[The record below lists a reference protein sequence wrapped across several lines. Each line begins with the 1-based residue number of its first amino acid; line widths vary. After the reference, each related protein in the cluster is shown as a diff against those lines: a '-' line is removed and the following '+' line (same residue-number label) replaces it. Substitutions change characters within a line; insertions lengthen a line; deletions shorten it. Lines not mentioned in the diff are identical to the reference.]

1 MEKQA
6 YYLTEASI
14 DLAKE
19 FGALQM
25 RTRYADGIVPRD
37 LAKIPV
43 NNPLMNWDFLKTE
56 LLTHGIRNGCLMALM
71 PSETSSTL
79 ANATNGI
86 EPPRNLITIKG
97 SKDGVLPQVV
107 PDYLKLNNIY
117 ETLWNVDVQDYLKTV
132 AVFQKYVDQSIS
144 ANTSYDPAKGEI
156 TMAKLIEDLILAYKL
171 GIKTLYYCQ
180 TNDNSGEEIDTGCES
195 GACKL

>member
-1 MEKQA
+1 
-6 YYLTEASI
+6 
-14 DLAKE
+14 
-19 FGALQM
+19 
-25 RTRYADGIVPRD
+25 
-37 LAKIPV
+37 
-43 NNPLMNWDFLKTE
+43 